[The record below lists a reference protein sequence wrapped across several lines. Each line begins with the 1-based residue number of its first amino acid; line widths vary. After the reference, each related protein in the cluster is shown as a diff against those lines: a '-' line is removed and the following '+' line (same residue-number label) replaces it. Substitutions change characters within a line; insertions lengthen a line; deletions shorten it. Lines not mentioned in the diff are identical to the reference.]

1 LEVVSPAWSR
11 WNPGNQEEL
20 EKAEQKAVKI
30 VIGLRGDIYKEKC
43 KEQGLQTLKE
53 RSLQQ
58 DRMPADTFTHAYI
71 HGGSDNAS
79 QNSVA
84 RENLN

>member
-1 LEVVSPAWSR
+1 M
-11 WNPGNQEEL
+11 
-20 EKAEQKAVKI
+20 
-30 VIGLRGDIYKEKC
+30 VIGLMGDIYKEKC
-43 KEQGLQTLKE
+43 KEIGLQTFKE

-58 DRMPADTFTHAYI
+58 DRMPADTFIHADI

-84 RENLN
+84 RENLNWIGS